1 MSDLKPALPSVAGV
15 QDPEA
20 RNVLKQ
26 ILDVLTVRQ
35 GYVGDGE
42 NAFVTRKEIRD
53 AGVSIQRV
61 GGGNTPTNST
71 ANAGSV
77 RARLE
82 SLLGTNFDALA
93 QEIMGSPSFQLL
105 GAPVKALAGTG
116 AQIAITQ
123 QKLDNSFASFAQMT
137 SQLQAQIGQAR
148 VTVVQNTEAIAD
160 LDGNVRAN
168 WYVKIDSGK
177 YVSGFGLFSTQLLGG
192 PVESEFYVRANRF
205 AIASPTAPARTF
217 DALSGTY
224 SPPDAAEIPF
234 IVFTTPIVVNGKTVD
249 PGVYMNRAF
258 IHDGAIENAMIG
270 NAAINTLEIAGN
282 AVTVPVIAD
291 QGGSLTTSTTYQT
304 LISASVTY
312 PADSVP
318 SATFFVATMN
328 TLVTN
333 PGGGATFRVAIY
345 IDGSQIAEY
354 GMVAATGMSFAPAVS
369 KAVSSAVMGAGS
381 HTVEIKVKTDA
392 APTTAWTVQN
402 GTLYCQGV
410 KR

>member
-20 RNVLKQ
+20 RNILKQ

-217 DALSGTY
+217 NATSGTY
-224 SPPDAAEIPF
+224 SPPDPAEIPF
-234 IVFTTPIVVNGKTVD
+234 IVFMTSTVINGKTVD

-270 NAAINTLEIAGN
+270 NAAINTLEIKGD
-282 AVTVPVIAD
+282 AVTVA
-291 QGGSLTTSTTYQT
+291 
-304 LISASVTY
+304 A
-312 PADSVP
+312 
-318 SATFFVATMN
+318 
-328 TLVTN
+328 
-333 PGGGATFRVAIY
+333 
-345 IDGSQIAEY
+345 
-354 GMVAATGMSFAPAVS
+354 AATGGSVSLTATYQLAVTLTIIYDGIAPANTLLMVS
-369 KAVSSAVMGAGS
+369 GYAQGNGSGTSPFSVNLDLRVNGSSVRASADSIFNDWGCSPCFSYIASSLGVGT
-381 HTVEIKVKTDA
+381 HTIDVYAKTQQSGTNATASGITVA
-392 APTTAWTVQN
+392 AI
-402 GTLYCQGV
+402 GL

>member
-20 RNVLKQ
+20 RNILKQ

-217 DALSGTY
+217 NATSGTY
-224 SPPDAAEIPF
+224 SPPDPAEIPF
-234 IVFTTPIVVNGKTVD
+234 IVFTTSTVINGKTVD
-249 PGVYMNRAF
+249 PGVYMNKAF

-270 NAAINTLEIAGN
+270 NAAINTLEIKGD
-282 AVTVPVIAD
+282 AVTVA
-291 QGGSLTTSTTYQT
+291 
-304 LISASVTY
+304 A
-312 PADSVP
+312 
-318 SATFFVATMN
+318 
-328 TLVTN
+328 
-333 PGGGATFRVAIY
+333 
-345 IDGSQIAEY
+345 
-354 GMVAATGMSFAPAVS
+354 AATGGSVSLTATYQLAVTLTIIYDGIAPANTLLMVS
-369 KAVSSAVMGAGS
+369 GYAQGNVASAPDVAVNLELRINSAPVRASSDGIKSDWGCSPCFSYIASGLGVGT
-381 HTVEIKVKTDA
+381 HTVAVYAKTQASADA
-392 APTTAWTVQN
+392 TASGITIAAI
-402 GTLYCQGV
+402 GL